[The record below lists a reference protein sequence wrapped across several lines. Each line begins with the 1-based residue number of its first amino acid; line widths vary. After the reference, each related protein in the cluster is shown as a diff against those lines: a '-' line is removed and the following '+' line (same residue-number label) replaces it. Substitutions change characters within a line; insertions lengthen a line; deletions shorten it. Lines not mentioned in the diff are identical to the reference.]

1 MNQIEQTRSFSRVA
15 STLINIALTTAS
27 NAARQASTGL
37 VSLFRLGVSIAFLAM
52 ATTVIAQSTDSDD
65 SAAVDPQALIEQLE
79 ERLAK
84 EKEELENVK
93 SQRESMQ
100 TEQDKIREELE
111 VERSA
116 VKEQEKKLLE
126 LCEEHNTLNP
136 DNPKDC
142 EKELGA

>member
-1 MNQIEQTRSFSRVA
+1 MYRYGQINTVSSALPAVALIRLCAICLKGLRMALVVALFS
-15 STLINIALTTAS
+15 TAS
-27 NAARQASTGL
+27 A
-37 VSLFRLGVSIAFLAM
+37 VF
-52 ATTVIAQSTDSDD
+52 AQSDESE
-65 SAAVDPQALIEQLE
+65 AVDPQELIKELE

-100 TEQDKIREELE
+100 
-111 VERSA
+111 A
-116 VKEQEKKLLE
+116 EQEEIRDQLEAERDAIEAQEEKLFD
-126 LCEEHNTLNP
+126 LCEEHNELNP

>member
-15 STLINIALTTAS
+15 STWQTAALTAS
-27 NAARQASTGL
+27 QASTGL
-37 VSLFRLGVSIAFLAM
+37 LSLFRLGASIAFLAIGS
-52 ATTVIAQSTDSDD
+52 AAIAQSTDSDD
-65 SAAVDPQALIEQLE
+65 SAAVDPQALIKQLE

-100 TEQDKIREELE
+100 TEQDNIREELE

>member
-1 MNQIEQTRSFSRVA
+1 MGSEMCIRDR
-15 STLINIALTTAS
+15 
-27 NAARQASTGL
+27 ASTGL

>member
-1 MNQIEQTRSFSRVA
+1 MHRYRQINTVSSALPAAALIRLCAICVKGLRMALVVALFS
-15 STLINIALTTAS
+15 TAS
-27 NAARQASTGL
+27 
-37 VSLFRLGVSIAFLAM
+37 VVF
-52 ATTVIAQSTDSDD
+52 AQSDESE
-65 SAAVDPQALIEQLE
+65 AVDPQALIKELE

-100 TEQDKIREELE
+100 AEQEKIREELE
-111 VERSA
+111 AERDA
-116 VKEQEKKLLE
+116 IEEQEEKLFD